1 MGKKEFGCSK
11 FESHIWD
18 NAKDINTTSPPHYH
32 SHSSLSL
39 SLSLSKYIYI
49 YIYIYILLSNVYSN
63 YIIKMY
69 SLIYICLSLKA
80 QLL

>member
-1 MGKKEFGCSK
+1 MGKKELGCSK
-11 FESHIWD
+11 FEPHIWD

-32 SHSSLSL
+32 YHSHSSLSL
-39 SLSLSKYIYI
+39 SLSLSI